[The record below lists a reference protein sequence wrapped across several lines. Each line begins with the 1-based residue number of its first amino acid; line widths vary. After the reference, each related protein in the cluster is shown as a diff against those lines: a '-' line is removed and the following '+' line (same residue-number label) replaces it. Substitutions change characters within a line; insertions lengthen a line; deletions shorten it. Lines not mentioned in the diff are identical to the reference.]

1 MLTEVFFAS
10 YVQCADFES
19 ACNDGDCADQDTC
32 LQIDV
37 HLEDGPMALAQ
48 ADGLGIARLFG
59 SEVGGG
65 GLVVPPLILDVS
77 DRVHVLRALIGLL
90 GHDSTCLELTD
101 IVVTEDVFESV
112 SPATLNHAII

>member
-1 MLTEVFFAS
+1 MLTEVFFTG
-10 YVQCADFES
+10 YMQCANFKS
-19 ACNDGDCADQDTC
+19 ACDDGDGADQDTC

-48 ADGLGIARLFG
+48 ADSLGIARLFG

-101 IVVTEDVFESV
+101 IVITEDVLESV
-112 SPATLNHAII
+112 SPATLNHTII